1 MAIPRGEDDVI
12 PEARHRSSG
21 GARRGR
27 MVALVG
33 MAMIGLAVLLA
44 IGIIPRLQRRA
55 ELASEVRAATTNVPL
70 VNVVAP
76 TASSRTADLLL
87 PGSIQA
93 IQETS
98 LFSRVEGYLKRRHV
112 DIGERVKAG
121 QVLAEIDTP
130 DLDQQLAQ
138 ARAALAQSEAALAQ
152 ARSSLQ
158 QAKATFQHNRATM
171 EYARGN
177 LNRWRELK
185 AKNLVAQQDVDDRQ
199 MAFDASQADTDA
211 AQANVEALGS
221 NIVAAQANVDANKAN
236 VQRLT
241 ETQSFQSVRA
251 PFAGVITQRTVEQG
265 SLITSGSN
273 SSYTPMF
280 RLAQTDSLR
289 ILVNVPQ
296 TFMTSITPGMNV
308 QILIREFPKKIF
320 MGQVVNIS
328 GALDQAS
335 RTLLTEI
342 RMKNP
347 EDLLRPGMYADVR
360 LHIERDS
367 PPLLIPTSALII
379 RAGGPRVAVVGADQ
393 KIRFQLVDLGRDYGA
408 TVEII
413 RGITPQ
419 DRLVNSPPDGLQDGS
434 AVRIAKAV
442 TTTPPTP
449 ATPAPATPP
458 AAPPAPSKDR
468 RP

>member
-1 MAIPRGEDDVI
+1 MAIPPGLDDVT
-12 PEARHRSSG
+12 PEARPRG
-21 GARRGR
+21 GRERRGR
-27 MVALVG
+27 VVTIVGVAIL
-33 MAMIGLAVLLA
+33 GLAVLLA
-44 IGIIPRLQRRA
+44 IGIIPRMQRRA
-55 ELASEVRAATTNVPL
+55 ELANEVRAATTNVPL
-70 VNVVAP
+70 VNVITP
-76 TASSRTADLLL
+76 TPGSRTADLTL

-93 IQETS
+93 IQETP
-98 LFSRVEGYLKRRHV
+98 LYSRVDGYLKKRNV
-112 DIGERVKAG
+112 DIGDRVQSG

-138 ARAALAQSEAALAQ
+138 ARAALAQSEAGLTQ
-152 ARSSLQ
+152 ARSALQ
-158 QAKATFQHNRATM
+158 QSKATLQHSRATM
-171 EYARGN
+171 EYSRGN

-211 AQANVEALGS
+211 ALANVEALQA

-241 ETQSFQSVRA
+241 ETQSFQRVRA

-265 SLITSGSN
+265 SLINSGS
-273 SSYTPMF
+273 SSTFTPMF

-289 ILVNVPQ
+289 IFVNVPQ
-296 TFMTSITPGMNV
+296 TFMTSITPGMTV
-308 QILIREFPKKIF
+308 QLLIREFPQKVF
-320 MGQVVNIS
+320 NGQVVNIS

-342 RMKNP
+342 RMKNDG
-347 EDLLRPGMYADVR
+347 DLLRPGMYADAR

-379 RAGGPRVAVVGADQ
+379 RAGGPRVAIVGPDQ

-408 TVEII
+408 TVEVI
-413 RGITPQ
+413 RGISPR
-419 DRLVNSPPDGLQDGS
+419 DRLVNSPPDGLVDGS

-449 ATPAPATPP
+449 AGSAPAPAP
-458 AAPPAPSKDR
+458 AAPGAPAGGQRK
-468 RP
+468 